1 MTDTLLTD
9 RDPAAA
15 VLNDRITECTE
26 DDACEG
32 LRSIEINFAIPVAMT
47 QDMQRRLLSWIDELV
62 SEPFNQPKEG
72 VHWSSF
78 IGGKL
83 KFSDVDAALLGKPR
97 CQDPDKP
104 ANGEEPVSQ
113 DDVYCVETAA
123 KGFAWK
129 KERERILQERRMPRV
144 RTGALRDAALDVA
157 RFHEVTDTPV
167 LRVPEFPSDER
178 MILREDLIIEEVVNE
193 LLRALRERDM
203 IGTADGAIDSIYVIV
218 GMLLELGCPVSEL
231 WDEVQRANM
240 TKAILQ
246 PDGSFKVVRRAD
258 GKILKPEGWTP
269 PDIAGILRAHGW
281 KG

>member
-1 MTDTLLTD
+1 MNLGD
-9 RDPAAA
+9 RIPEEADLSA
-15 VLNDRITECTE
+15 RITECTE
-26 DDACEG
+26 DDACEE
-32 LRSIEINFAIPVAMT
+32 LRSIEINFAIPVTMT
-47 QDMQRRLLSWIDELV
+47 QDMQRRLLCWIDELV
-62 SEPFNQPKEG
+62 SEDFNQPKEG
-72 VHWSSF
+72 VHWASF

-97 CQDPDKP
+97 CPDPDKP

-123 KGFAWK
+123 RGFQWT
-129 KERERILQERRMPRV
+129 KEQERILQERRTPRV
-144 RTGALRDAALDVA
+144 RTGSMRDAALDVQ

-167 LRVPEFPSDER
+167 LTVPEFPSDER
-178 MILREDLIIEEVVNE
+178 IVLREDLIIEEVVNE

-231 WDEVQRANM
+231 WDEVQRSNM
-240 TKAILQ
+240 SKAILQ
-246 PDGSFKVVRRAD
+246 PDGSFKVIKRAD
-258 GKILKPEGWTP
+258 GKVTKPEGWTP